1 MALVS
6 VCMQRSAFGFLVPD
20 TVALVPEASARAFLL
35 DQVIYVQGDK
45 AGMSRLMLKRGE
57 QALPALSL

>member
-45 AGMSRLMLKRGE
+45 E
-57 QALPALSL
+57 TYVH